1 MCQEHAIYQLYF
13 QNSHLINKKFKEF
26 DSFGDFGKKK
36 KTLSIVYYLD
46 RYLSQCLWFGTPF
59 KHPLRHL
66 RQFFLLDSVHFSRNS
81 SSWGFFFLLFLFF
94 FWFWKQINC
103 FEIMCFWKFWET
115 LELLL
120 ILSTRSTLSALV
132 FQRTASKSRFF
143 FLDRFFFGSII
154 FGFFWYSFEFFGY
167 PLSYLVIN
175 LVCRCLLQYTHYSSN
190 YTFLK

>member
-1 MCQEHAIYQLYF
+1 MSRTCNLSIIF
-13 QNSHLINKKFKEF
+13 SKFTTNKIKNSKSLMVLEILE
-26 DSFGDFGKKK
+26 KKK
-36 KTLSIVYYLD
+36 KTLSIIYYLD

-81 SSWGFFFLLFLFF
+81 SSWGFFFL

-143 FLDRFFFGSII
+143 FFFFGID
-154 FGFFWYSFEFFGY
+154 FSFEALYLDFFDT
-167 PLSYLVIN
+167 
-175 LVCRCLLQYTHYSSN
+175 LLNFLDTHY
-190 YTFLK
+190 LI

>member
-1 MCQEHAIYQLYF
+1 MSKSWKEQTNLYIYKC
-13 QNSHLINKKFKEF
+13 SIKKILEEF
-26 DSFGDFGKKK
+26 DWFGNFGKKK
-36 KTLSIVYYLD
+36 PYL
-46 RYLSQCLWFGTPF
+46 LFGPVFVPMLVIWDPF

-81 SSWGFFFLLFLFF
+81 SSWGFFFLFFF

-143 FLDRFFFGSII
+143 F
-154 FGFFWYSFEFFGY
+154 FFWIDFSFEALYLDFFDT
-167 PLSYLVIN
+167 
-175 LVCRCLLQYTHYSSN
+175 LLNFLDTHY
-190 YTFLK
+190 LI